1 MPVSLRDPD
10 ALAFGSQLLIGGRL
24 ADLFGR
30 KSRFI
35 AGLIG
40 FSVASAIGGSPSR
53 S

>member
-1 MPVSLRDPD
+1 LFAGDSPIGR
-10 ALAFGSQLLIGGRL
+10 LLIGGRL

-30 KSRFI
+30 TSRFI
-35 AGLIG
+35 TGPIG